1 MHIGV
6 WKAECRESG
15 LASSRVGRLIG
26 ARCKAIFGILTSKGQ
41 ESIGF
46 AKAALETN
54 AVAWAIACKIFAGL
68 RKAAPLEGVGQVDV
82 DHAGNGVRAVLCR
95 SAIAQHINGLD
106 GAAGYLVQVGG
117 LESTAV
123 AGVHHHG
130 RAVHSLAIDQDQS
143 LIGG

>member
-15 LASSRVGRLIG
+15 LASRCVGRLIG
-26 ARCKAIFGILTSKGQ
+26 ARRKTVFGILNSNGQ
-41 ESIGF
+41 ECIGF
-46 AKAALETN
+46 TKTALETN
-54 AVAWAIACKIFAGL
+54 AIAWAIACKIFAGL
-68 RKAAPLEGVGQVDV
+68 RKAAPLEGVCQIDV

-95 SAIAQHINGLD
+95 STIAQYINGLD
-106 GAAGYLVQVGG
+106 GAAGNLVQVGG